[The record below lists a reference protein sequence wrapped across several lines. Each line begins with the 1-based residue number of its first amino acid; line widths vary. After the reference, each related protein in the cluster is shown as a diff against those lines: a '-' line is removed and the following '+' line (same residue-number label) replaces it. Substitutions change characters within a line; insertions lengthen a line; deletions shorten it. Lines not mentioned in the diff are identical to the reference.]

1 MNYFKA
7 ILSIFN
13 KDVRM
18 ELRTK
23 ESLNST
29 IVFSIMVTIVFSFI
43 FEPGSD
49 TKFEVVGG
57 IFWMAI
63 TFSGLLSFNKT
74 IINELNGGS
83 LNALMLAPIDRS
95 AIFFGKFLLNF
106 LFLAILEA
114 VLIILFTIF
123 YDINL
128 IADKLS
134 ILTFFLA
141 TYAYAL
147 MGTLFSFISVRTK
160 SRELMLP
167 ILMLPILIPIILSAI
182 LSTNIFLKG
191 EEIEAAYN
199 YLKIMAIFD
208 IIFSVVIFAV
218 FPLMV
223 EE

>member
-7 ILSIFN
+7 IFSIFN

-43 FEPGSD
+43 FEPGSE

-57 IFWMAI
+57 IFWMAV

-106 LFLAILEA
+106 LFLAILET

-134 ILTFFLA
+134 IVTFILA

-182 LSTNIFLKG
+182 LSTNIFLKADD
-191 EEIEAAYN
+191 IEAAYN

-208 IIFSVVIFAV
+208 IIFTVVIFAV